1 MASLFCVNC
10 GSGLVAG
17 ERFCRSC
24 GAAIAEAESP
34 TPTPAPTPSAVTV
47 GGRFRLEG
55 VLGRGAA
62 GTVYLAYDESLG
74 AEVALKSLDPALAS
88 LPEFLERFRVEAAT
102 LAGLSHPNVVAVR
115 DYLEVDSGNYL
126 VMERVEGPSLRQLL
140 TSYGRLAPEQA
151 CGVLCGA
158 LSGLGYVHERGL
170 LHGDIK
176 PENVLVDSA
185 GVSQLTDFGQAVPL
199 GSPSSGG
206 SAPYMSP
213 EAIGGTSLDARSD
226 LYSMGVVLYECLGG
240 EPPFM
245 SDQLPTLLHR
255 AIHETPPAIP
265 QLATPMS
272 DLVARC
278 LAKDPAQRPQSA
290 HGFFIELTEAA
301 RNSYGADWMARAGVA
316 SLAGAVGVGVAVAL
330 GSGSAQA
337 AATTAS
343 AAASAG
349 GASTQGAAIVAQGT
363 RRGLSHS
370 SRWLSKTLL
379 ANKTASVAVA
389 AVVVGGAVAGG
400 VAALGSSPS
409 HSQLASSYV
418 MEYHNIT
425 VNASAGGELSDVT
438 ENSKGVITG
447 QLTVDPPLEG
457 SGPFR
462 GTVHGSSIAFNVN
475 DSSFLLLGQIG
486 PQGSL
491 SGPYSIDGQKGT
503 WHASPQGDGRSPLAA
518 PTSTTT
524 STTATTTAT
533 TPILGSAAWG
543 PAFSGG
549 FNDVIGFGDVAP
561 SEINPGGLMPT
572 EFVTGIKW
580 SNWGAPRATGQGQ
593 TVYDANASAPMADQP
608 VVTATVVA
616 FDLGSCNGGP
626 PAYEE
631 VVWYV
636 PAYGGTFDPSQAIN
650 TCTGP

>member
-24 GAAIAEAESP
+24 GAAIAEVESP

-170 LHGDIK
+170 LHGDVK

-213 EAIGGTSLDARSD
+213 EAIQGTPLDARSD

-255 AIHETPPAIP
+255 AIHEAPPAISD
-265 QLATPMS
+265 LASPMS

-290 HGFFIELTEAA
+290 HGFFVELTEAA

-337 AATTAS
+337 ADDGQR
-343 AAASAG
+343 AASAG
-349 GASTQGAAIVAQGT
+349 GASAQGAAIVAQGT
-363 RRGLSHS
+363 RRGLGHS

-400 VAALGSSPS
+400 VAVLGGSPS

-462 GTVHGSSIAFNVN
+462 GTLHGSSIAFNVN

-491 SGPYSIDGQKGT
+491 SGPYSIGGQKGT
-503 WHASPQGDGRSPLAA
+503 WHASPQPNAQTPAQAA
-518 PTSTTT
+518 PPTSTTT
-524 STTATTTAT
+524 SITTA
-533 TPILGSAAWG
+533 GST
-543 PAFSGG
+543 S
-549 FNDVIGFGDVAP
+549 
-561 SEINPGGLMPT
+561 
-572 EFVTGIKW
+572 
-580 SNWGAPRATGQGQ
+580 
-593 TVYDANASAPMADQP
+593 NASAAPCTTHAITTTVKTHTSNVYSLDGFGCSGHFAYAFVTVTGQNGQPIAEVTTLFMAVDGAWQ
-608 VVTATVVA
+608 TAS
-616 FDLGSCNGGP
+616 FSYCQNGS
-626 PAYEE
+626 
-631 VVWYV
+631 V
-636 PAYGGTFDPSQAIN
+636 PAAIYQN
-650 TCTGP
+650 ACETN